1 MKKGNSDFINKHK
14 KGCINAA
21 SVLMF
26 IIIAGIVV
34 CMTSCGKKDRQEVT
48 EPSTTE
54 TEPATTEHPTT
65 EAPTEEAEEGY
76 INPFTGEKTDTDY
89 SGTRPY
95 AIMLNTIRQAL
106 PQSGNSKADMYI
118 EMTEEGGITRV
129 LGFYNS
135 LKGVDKIGTIRST
148 REYFLSWAMGFD
160 AIVVHAGGDP
170 WIFDKINRSGYTT
183 LNCVGNAG
191 IDAGSAFFRDD
202 YRMHNVGLEHSL
214 YTTGPNLLKIISDK
228 NINLAGAEVQL
239 VNMEKREYRLKEKLD
254 PKKNNYDYIIIDC
267 PPSLGL
273 ITLNAFTAS
282 DSVLIPVQC
291 EYYALEG
298 LGQLMNT
305 IDLVK
310 RHLNKSLEIEGALL
324 TMFDIR
330 TNLSNQVVKEVNKYF
345 ENKVYKTVIPRN
357 VKLSEAPSFGMPI
370 TVYAPK
376 SKGARCY
383 EKLTNE
389 ILKDKRR

>member
-65 EAPTEEAEEGY
+65 EASTEEAEEGY

-135 LKGVDKIGTIRST
+135 LEGVDKIGTIRST

-228 NINLAGAEVQL
+228 NINTAHTRNDYTKFNFAKDGEGTPDGESAVNVKVTFSGYKNTSFKYNSDANDYSVDFWNEPYIDETNSENIRVKNVIILPVPNWTEKDSQGTVRQKYNMAGGTGYYISGGKYIKI
-239 VNMEKREYRLKEKLD
+239 NWTKG
-254 PKKNNYDYIIIDC
+254 DYNDD
-267 PPSLGL
+267 SQYG
-273 ITLNAFTAS
+273 NAFVMTTM
-282 DSVLIPVQC
+282 DGKP
-291 EYYALEG
+291 
-298 LGQLMNT
+298 
-305 IDLVK
+305 
-310 RHLNKSLEIEGALL
+310 LEIAKGKTCICMMNE
-324 TMFDIR
+324 
-330 TNLSNQVVKEVNKYF
+330 KY
-345 ENKVYKTVIPRN
+345 VP
-357 VKLSEAPSFGMPI
+357 
-370 TVYAPK
+370 
-376 SKGARCY
+376 
-383 EKLTNE
+383 E
-389 ILKDKRR
+389 IN